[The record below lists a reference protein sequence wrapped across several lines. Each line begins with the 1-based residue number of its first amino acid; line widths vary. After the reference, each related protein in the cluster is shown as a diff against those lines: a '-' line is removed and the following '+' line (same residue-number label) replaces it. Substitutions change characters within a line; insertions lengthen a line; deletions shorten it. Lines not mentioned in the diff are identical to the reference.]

1 MSTVTDFARTDV
13 ELIRMVESDPD
24 STQLERELAKR
35 LGLILDSFVK
45 DEIELRD
52 YHNKL
57 STNLVKTTQVLSA
70 C

>member
-1 MSTVTDFARTDV
+1 MRTVTDFVRTDV

>member
-1 MSTVTDFARTDV
+1 MRIVTDFVRTDV

-35 LGLILDSFVK
+35 LGLVLDSFVK

>member
-1 MSTVTDFARTDV
+1 MRIVTDFVRTDV

>member
-1 MSTVTDFARTDV
+1 MRAVTDFARTDV

>member
-1 MSTVTDFARTDV
+1 MHTVTDFVRTDL
-13 ELIRMVESDPD
+13 ELIRMVESNPD
-24 STQLERELAKR
+24 STKLERELAKR
-35 LGLILDSFVK
+35 LGLVLDSFVK

>member
-1 MSTVTDFARTDV
+1 MHIVTDFVRTDV

-35 LGLILDSFVK
+35 LGLVLDSFVK

>member
-1 MSTVTDFARTDV
+1 MSTFTDFVRTDL
-13 ELIRMVESDPD
+13 ELIRMVESNPD

-35 LGLILDSFVK
+35 LGIVLDSFVK